1 MAGPRK
7 DTRGIV
13 DPGEL
18 MARVRFRR
26 FEAAKALRPYVD
38 NYWFIDWDLD
48 EPYESRVVPHP
59 SVNVVFQRMY
69 GRDFAE
75 VSGVGRDLFSIK
87 LDGVGRVCGAKFRAG
102 AFRGFWAGAQADLM
116 NRHVPV
122 ADVFPEVGDAVAR
135 VLEPDDERE
144 RVAALDT
151 FLLSVAPPSVD
162 PVGDRVAEL
171 VERVRFDRDLRRVDQ
186 LAATAG
192 LSVRGLQRL
201 FADYLG
207 VSPKWVIMRYRLH
220 EAVELADAGAGAVDW
235 ATVAADLGYSDQAHL
250 VRDFRTTV
258 GISPGAYARATQ
270 AAAAM
275 REG

>member
-26 FEAAKALRPYVD
+26 FEAAEPLRPYVD

-75 VSGVGRDLFSIK
+75 VSGVGRDLFTIK

-102 AFRGFWAGAQADLM
+102 AFRGFWKGAQAGLMDLQ
-116 NRHVPV
+116 VPL
-122 ADVFPEVGDAVAR
+122 ADVFPGADDAIAR
-135 VLEPDDERE
+135 VLEPDDERD
-144 RVAALDT
+144 RVAALDA
-151 FLLSVAPPSVD
+151 FLLSVAPPAVD
-162 PVGDRVAEL
+162 PMGEHVAEL
-171 VERVRFDRDLRRVDQ
+171 VERVRFDRELRRVDQ
-186 LAATAG
+186 VAAMAG
-192 LSVRGLQRL
+192 TSVRGLQRL

-207 VSPKWVIMRYRLH
+207 VSPKWVIMRYRVH
-220 EAVELADAGAGAVDW
+220 EAVELADAGAVDW
-235 ATVAADLGYSDQAHL
+235 ARVAAELGYSDQAHL
-250 VRDFRTTV
+250 VREFRATL
-258 GISPGAYARATQ
+258 GIPPAAYAK
-270 AAAAM
+270 AAHTS
-275 REG
+275 G